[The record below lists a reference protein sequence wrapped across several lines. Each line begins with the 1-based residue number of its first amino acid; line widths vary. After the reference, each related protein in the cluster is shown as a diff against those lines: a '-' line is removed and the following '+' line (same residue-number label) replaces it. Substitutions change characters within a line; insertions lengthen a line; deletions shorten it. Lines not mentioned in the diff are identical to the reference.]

1 MALILT
7 RSPFHISRGAL
18 DADAGLTVEIS
29 RYIDGVST
37 ILNTYNLTFRNKTFI
52 DISNLI
58 NSEFIDSFTYNPATS
73 SYEGIRSD
81 VLLVR
86 TTLSGTIDNVAQSDV
101 LANYYATDGYLYSAD
116 NMNEDLSSVLRSN
129 GYYAG
134 GSDIMYKLDSSSLN
148 IPLLNTSLPNL
159 MENEIIN
166 SSFDV
171 VDDWS
176 IQTNDIIEDGV
187 LKCGGDTGS
196 RNYTNYTPVTG
207 TTYRAQFTISNYTS
221 GQIALFDGSGG
232 VNISGFISANGTYTY
247 EYTQSATAGNLFSLY
262 SNTGFTGHIDNV
274 FLGEITSNTYE
285 EVTVDAKFNSSTVG
299 TQTIEFD
306 SDTNT
311 AYQEV
316 IFNIDDIDEVL
327 ITTDY
332 GTKTI
337 EVKPISECKFSPYI
351 LTFKNRYGVDEDLWF
366 FKKSTKKINVSSEDF
381 MANQFEQRS
390 AGILTRSSQEYN
402 KNGKESLEIN
412 SGFVPEAFNECFKQ
426 LLLSEEVKLYDY
438 DNSQEYAVKITDSSL
453 TYKTSVNDK
462 LINYTI
468 GVEFSNNVIDNIV

>member
-1 MALILT
+1 M
-7 RSPFHISRGAL
+7 
-18 DADAGLTVEIS
+18 
-29 RYIDGVST
+29 
-37 ILNTYNLTFRNKTFI
+37 
-52 DISNLI
+52 
-58 NSEFIDSFTYNPATS
+58 
-73 SYEGIRSD
+73 
-81 VLLVR
+81 
-86 TTLSGTIDNVAQSDV
+86 
-101 LANYYATDGYLYSAD
+101 
-116 NMNEDLSSVLRSN
+116 
-129 GYYAG
+129 
-134 GSDIMYKLDSSSLN
+134 
-148 IPLLNTSLPNL
+148 
-159 MENEIIN
+159 
-166 SSFDV
+166 
-171 VDDWS
+171 
-176 IQTNDIIEDGV
+176 
-187 LKCGGDTGS
+187 
-196 RNYTNYTPVTG
+196 
-207 TTYRAQFTISNYTS
+207 
-221 GQIALFDGSGG
+221 
-232 VNISGFISANGTYTY
+232 
-247 EYTQSATAGNLFSLY
+247 
-262 SNTGFTGHIDNV
+262 
-274 FLGEITSNTYE
+274 
-285 EVTVDAKFNSSTVG
+285 
-299 TQTIEFD
+299 
-306 SDTNT
+306 
-311 AYQEV
+311 
-316 IFNIDDIDEVL
+316 L